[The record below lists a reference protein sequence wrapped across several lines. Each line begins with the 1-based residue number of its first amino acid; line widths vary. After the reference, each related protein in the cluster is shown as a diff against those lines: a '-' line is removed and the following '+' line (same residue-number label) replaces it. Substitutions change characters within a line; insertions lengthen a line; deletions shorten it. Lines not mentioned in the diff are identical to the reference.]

1 MGILHDFRD
10 QFARHRRTLVVSYIV
25 SAVRFAT
32 VYSFAPRTSFLA
44 YLSTAWLIAPGLM
57 AVGLGRP
64 SDSEYVLFV
73 SAILVNGGVYAAVWV
88 GAAHYLERR
97 RSRSE

>member
-1 MGILHDFRD
+1 MGILHDFGE
-10 QFARHRRTLVVSYIV
+10 QFARHRRTLIVSYIV
-25 SAVRFAT
+25 SAVTFAT

-57 AVGLGRP
+57 AVGSARP
-64 SDSEYVLFV
+64 SDSPYVLFV
-73 SAILVNGGVYAAVWV
+73 GGVLVNGGVYAAVWV
-88 GAAHYLERR
+88 GVAGYLKRR